1 MTDETTPPASADN
14 DAVTS
19 GDPLAPTHQ
28 KAETS
33 SLSPGSENASS
44 HYGSTPVPPG
54 AFQQPLPTGQQPQYV
69 LADWWKRALAFL
81 VDSTILGILWVVIM
95 AVFGLVFSIG
105 FFASSNVGTVSLIIG
120 LIFGWLVFTLC
131 SALYAP
137 IIMKMTNGQT
147 VGKMLT
153 GCRVIRSSGEPI
165 GFWWAVLRE
174 VAIKGVAIGLFG
186 NGITGGFPLVTLVDG
201 LWPLWDEQSRALH
214 DMVADTRVIQ
224 A

>member
-1 MTDETTPPASADN
+1 
-14 DAVTS
+14 
-19 GDPLAPTHQ
+19 
-28 KAETS
+28 
-33 SLSPGSENASS
+33 
-44 HYGSTPVPPG
+44 
-54 AFQQPLPTGQQPQYV
+54 
-69 LADWWKRALAFL
+69 
-81 VDSTILGILWVVIM
+81 
-95 AVFGLVFSIG
+95 
-105 FFASSNVGTVSLIIG
+105 
-120 LIFGWLVFTLC
+120 
-131 SALYAP
+131 
-137 IIMKMTNGQT
+137 MKMTNGQT

-186 NGITGGFPLVTLVDG
+186 NGITGGFPFVTLLDG